1 MWGQRCSIDPMNEK
15 QGEHQRH
22 PEELCWTAILGC
34 VSLWPKPP
42 QYVSM
47 ALYILKGKA
56 LLHCT

>member
-1 MWGQRCSIDPMNEK
+1 MWGRRCSIDPMNEK
-15 QGEHQRH
+15 QGEHQKH

-34 VSLWPKPP
+34 VGLWPKPP
-42 QYVSM
+42 QCASM